1 MNMKK
6 YFLLAILFLPVNILF
21 PQTIGERAPDREP
34 LVFPTNAYGVDLM
47 FGEGGFGLGGFYR
60 NNLNSTLT
68 LFTDMSISEAKDENE
83 FEYVDYWG
91 RSYTVGKKNR
101 IFLLPFF
108 AGLQSRLF
116 ANDLGDNFRPYINF
130 AVGPTM
136 VVTTPYEREFF
147 NSLKYAQANYTFGG
161 YIGFGANFGIDQKHL
176 AGINIRYYVIQF
188 FNHGIESLEGKPKK
202 SFGGFFITLNIG
214 SMY

>member
-1 MNMKK
+1 MKK

-34 LVFPTNAYGVDLM
+34 LVFPTNAYGADLM

>member
-6 YFLLAILFLPVNILF
+6 YLLLAILIFPLHFLTGQN
-21 PQTIGERAPDREP
+21 IGELAPDREP
-34 LVFPTNAYGVDLM
+34 ITFPSNAYGLDLL

-60 NNLNSTLT
+60 NNLNSILT

-91 RSYTVGKKNR
+91 RTYSVGKKNR
-101 IFLLPFF
+101 IFLIPFF

-116 ANDLGDNFRPYINF
+116 ANDLGDNFRPYLNF
-130 AVGPTM
+130 AVGPTI

-147 NSLKYAQANYTFGG
+147 NSLKYARANYTVGG

-188 FNHGIESLEGKPKK
+188 FNQGIESLEGKPKK
-202 SFGGFFITLNIG
+202 SFGGFYITLNIG

>member
-1 MNMKK
+1 MKK

-34 LVFPTNAYGVDLM
+34 LVFPTNAYGADLM

-188 FNHGIESLEGKPKK
+188 FNHGIE
-202 SFGGFFITLNIG
+202 
-214 SMY
+214 

>member
-1 MNMKK
+1 MKK
-6 YFLLAILFLPVNILF
+6 YLRLAILILPLNFLTSQN
-21 PQTIGERAPDREP
+21 IGELAPDHEP
-34 LVFPTNAYGVDLM
+34 LVFPTNAYGVDLL

-60 NNLNSTLT
+60 SNLNNTLT

-83 FEYVDYWG
+83 FEYVDYYG
-91 RSYTVGKKNR
+91 RSYTVEKKNR
-101 IFLLPFF
+101 IFLIPFF
-108 AGLQSRLF
+108 VGIQNRLF
-116 ANDLGDNFRPYINF
+116 ANDLGDNFRPYLNF

-147 NSLKYAQANYTFGG
+147 NSLKYAQADYTVGG

-202 SFGGFFITLNIG
+202 SFGGFYITINIG

>member
-34 LVFPTNAYGVDLM
+34 LVFPTNAYGADLM

>member
-1 MNMKK
+1 MKK

-34 LVFPTNAYGVDLM
+34 LVFPTNAYGADLM

-188 FNHGIESLEGKPKK
+188 FNHGIESLEG
-202 SFGGFFITLNIG
+202 
-214 SMY
+214 

>member
-1 MNMKK
+1 MKK
-6 YFLLAILFLPVNILF
+6 YLRLAILILPLNFLTGQN
-21 PQTIGERAPDREP
+21 IGELAPDHEP
-34 LVFPTNAYGVDLM
+34 LVFPTNAYGVDLL

-60 NNLNSTLT
+60 SNLNNTLT

-83 FEYVDYWG
+83 FEYVDYYG

-101 IFLLPFF
+101 IFLIPFF
-108 AGLQSRLF
+108 VGIQNRLF
-116 ANDLGDNFRPYINF
+116 ANDLGDNFRPYLNF

-147 NSLKYAQANYTFGG
+147 NSLKYAQADYTVGG

-202 SFGGFFITLNIG
+202 SFGGFYITINIG

>member
-1 MNMKK
+1 MKK

>member
-1 MNMKK
+1 MKK
-6 YFLLAILFLPVNILF
+6 YFLIALLFVPMNFLF
-21 PQTIGERAPDREP
+21 SQGIGELAPDRDP
-34 LVFPTNAYGVDLM
+34 MDFPDNAYGIDLL

-60 NNLNSTLT
+60 NNLSNSFT

-101 IFLLPFF
+101 IFLIPFF
-108 AGLQSRLF
+108 AGAQSRLF
-116 ANDLGDNFRPYINF
+116 TGDLGDNFRPYINF

-147 NSLKYAQANYTFGG
+147 NSLKYAHANFTAGG
-161 YIGFGANFGIDQKHL
+161 YIGIGANFGIDQKHL

-188 FNHGIESLEGKPKK
+188 FNQGIESLEGKPKK